1 MSSFALDLS
10 RFRIKTEERA
20 SQVVRKIALELFT
33 LIVTRSPVDTGR
45 FRANNQ
51 ISLNSLPGDA
61 VLKFDKTGSVT
72 ISSGGARLGQYK
84 LGDTIFLYNNV
95 EYGLAL
101 EYGRSQQAPQGVYRL
116 SVSDVML
123 HMQMGVGE

>member
-1 MSSFALDLS
+1 MSFTLDLT
-10 RFRIKTEERA
+10 RFRIKTEHQA

-33 LIVTRSPVDTGR
+33 LIVMRSPVDTGR

-61 VLKFDKTGSVT
+61 VLGFDKTGSVT
-72 ISSGGARLGQYK
+72 ISSGNSKLGQYK

-101 EYGRSQQAPQGVYRL
+101 EYGWSQQAPQGVYRL
-116 SVSDVML
+116 SVSDIML
-123 HMQMGVGE
+123 HMQMGAGK